1 MKVVVLGIGKTNEKY
16 LEEGVSIFEKRLKHY
31 TNFEMKLVP
40 DVKKYANASDLLE
53 KEGEAF
59 LQYIEKE
66 DFLILCDERGKRMTS
81 LGLADLLEKQQ
92 VNATRRL
99 VFLIGGAFG
108 IGNNLR
114 ERADFL
120 MSLSDLTFSHQMIRL
135 FLVEQI
141 YKAFTIIRNEKYHNE

>member
-40 DVKKYANASDLLE
+40 DVKKYVNASDLLE

-81 LGLADLLEKQQ
+81 VGLADFLEKQQ

-141 YKAFTIIRNEKYHNE
+141 YRAFTIIRNEKYHNE